1 MTKVPSI
8 LIFRSVFGNL
18 KYCEVYVRILPSEI
32 KKMMRKLPL
41 ILVAGLVAACSPPPA
56 TMQIKRSP
64 SSEPLVLIGTYSGGI
79 QPKAMLEVT
88 DGRLS
93 CVGED
98 AAARTTLGFSVN
110 RTSAN
115 IKITCNDGRTGLV
128 QLQTTTNGIDFSQG
142 VGVGS
147 LSDGSRVRVIVGEIG
162 GMLDW

>member
-1 MTKVPSI
+1 
-8 LIFRSVFGNL
+8 
-18 KYCEVYVRILPSEI
+18 
-32 KKMMRKLPL
+32 
-41 ILVAGLVAACSPPPA
+41 
-56 TMQIKRSP
+56 
-64 SSEPLVLIGTYSGGI
+64 
-79 QPKAMLEVT
+79 
-88 DGRLS
+88 RLS

-98 AAARTTLGFSVN
+98 ADARTTLGFSVN